1 MEITSPAVSTYFG
14 WINAWLSNA
23 FGVSPG
29 TPVSLALSLLAYF
42 IILSIIL
49 SISSYLLGWI
59 ERKLIAR
66 SQSRRG
72 PTYVGRYGVLQN
84 FADLI
89 KLLSKEWI
97 RPDRA
102 DNPLFMM
109 VLPIIVAAMI
119 VIFTFI
125 PFTSSFLG
133 INTALGL
140 FVVFVAISFFPLLL
154 FFAGWTS
161 GNKFASISA
170 QRSVVLMISYEI
182 PLFLVIAAVGMLS
195 GGFGFLG
202 IVGAQ
207 MGGWFALKMPIGF
220 VIFFIVMLVE
230 LERPPFDLR
239 EADSELVAGWLTDVS
254 APYYAVALL
263 LDYMRLFLGAL
274 LVTVIFLGGW
284 LGPSLI
290 PPFVWTM
297 IKLAIVSFVII
308 LVRVTVFRMRLDKV
322 LRNGWVWMVPLAL
335 LNLLVTFILF
345 VR

>member
-14 WINAWLSNA
+14 WINTWLSNA

-49 SISSYLLGWI
+49 SVASYLLGWI
-59 ERKLIAR
+59 ERKIIAR

-72 PTYVGRYGVLQN
+72 PTYVGKFGILQN
-84 FADLI
+84 FADLV
-89 KLLSKEWI
+89 KLISKEWI
-97 RPDRA
+97 SPDRA

-109 VLPIIVAAMI
+109 ILPVIVAAMI
-119 VIFTFI
+119 VLFTFL
-125 PFTSSFLG
+125 PFTSNFLG
-133 INTALGL
+133 INTTLGL

-170 QRSVVLMISYEI
+170 QRSVVLMVSYEI
-182 PLFLVIAAVGMLS
+182 PLFLVIATVAMLA
-195 GGFGFLG
+195 GGFGFPG

-207 MGGWFALKMPIGF
+207 MNGWFALKMPIGF

-274 LVTVIFLGGW
+274 LVTVVFLGGW
-284 LGPSLI
+284 LGPAPI

-297 IKLAIVSFVII
+297 IKLAIVSFAII
-308 LVRVTVFRMRLDKV
+308 LVRVTVFRMRIDKV

-335 LNLLVTFILF
+335 LNLLLTFIIF